1 MNTVAGT
8 WRASPAHFRAVA
20 VGVVGVTLAVLFRR
34 PDLLVLASPFAVVAV
49 WSALA
54 RPATDGEVASAIVP
68 DALREGEATTWR
80 GEMSDAI
87 GVDHLVA
94 YAPQR
99 EWLETKP
106 PSGIVV
112 VPNAGSGAAT
122 RVEIPIR
129 ATHWGTHRV
138 GPINVVGVSAWGAF
152 RWRGVDAG
160 LRLRTLPLPEVFDA
174 LAPMHRAT
182 GLVGLARSA
191 RPGEGS
197 EFAGIRAFHAGDR
210 LRRINWPRSLR
221 GGELHVTA
229 TYADQDHHVALFVD
243 ALSDFGVSEGID
255 GAASS
260 LDTGVRAAGAIAAHF
275 LRRGDRVSLTVLGG
289 WRPTSIPPATGQ
301 RHLRR
306 ILDTLAAV
314 EPGRDGRGSSL
325 AGRPIALSG
334 DAMAVM
340 LSPLISPFALER
352 VVSIASH
359 GLTVAVVDTLPDDV
373 HVDDDDVTTMAWR
386 IRLLERQAEIRTV
399 RQAGVPVVAWRGAG
413 SLDPFLHEIA
423 RRSSAPRMARR

>member
-1 MNTVAGT
+1 MNEVAGR

-20 VGVVGVTLAVLFRR
+20 VGVVGVTVAVLFRR
-34 PDLLVLASPFAVVAV
+34 PDLLVLAAPFAVVAV
-49 WSALA
+49 WSSVV
-54 RPATDGEVASAIVP
+54 RPPADTVVESRITP
-68 DALREGEATTWR
+68 DTFREGEATTWR
-80 GEMSDAI
+80 GVMSDDR
-87 GVDHLVA
+87 GLDHLVG
-94 YAPQR
+94 YVPER
-99 EWLETKP
+99 EWLETRP
-106 PSGIVV
+106 PSGVV
-112 VPNAGSGAAT
+112 VAPAAGGDLVD
-122 RVEIPIR
+122 RVEVPIR

-138 GPINVVGVSAWGAF
+138 GPINVVGVGAWGAF
-152 RWRGVDAG
+152 RWRGVDGAA
-160 LRLRTLPLPEVFDA
+160 RVRILPLPAVFDA
-174 LAPMHRAT
+174 AAPMHRAT

-197 EFAGIRAFHAGDR
+197 EFAGIRTFQAGDR

-221 GGELHVTA
+221 SGELHVTA

-243 ALSDFGVSEGID
+243 ALSDFGISEGID

-260 LDTGVRAAGAIAAHF
+260 LDTAVRAAGAIAAHF

-289 WRPTSIPPATGQ
+289 WRPVSIPAATGQ

-314 EPGRDGRGSSL
+314 EPGRDRRGT
-325 AGRPIALSG
+325 AIAARPIALSG

-340 LSPLISPFALER
+340 MSPLISPYALER
-352 VVSIASH
+352 AISIASH

-373 HVDDDDVTTMAWR
+373 HVDDDDHTALAWR
-386 IRLLERQAEIRTV
+386 IRLLERRGEIRAV
-399 RQAGVPVVAWRGAG
+399 RKAGVPVVAWRGAG